1 MQNQVTTN
9 SPKSTYNMRN
19 SLVNYY
25 LLIMFTFFEMFLTN
39 QYARARTDKFILYIV
54 LTCLLIVGVAGISIA
69 YALDKNAPPENRVKE
84 HKSVFALSVTDIAF
98 LAFFFCA
105 VITTLVSDYK
115 LDSLLGRAGRDNGLV
130 LLFLYTAMY
139 FIISRFYY
147 FKGYVLAG
155 FIVFGSIISALA
167 ILHFFYIDPLGIMTG
182 YSDSVVKDFG
192 TTIGNKNTIASYM
205 CIFLPVTLMTF
216 IVHKNRYMMILSAVG
231 IAFAYCGLLV
241 AGSNSGYIGFF
252 AMLFFMLLLCIR
264 KPHLLRRF
272 MLALTIMFSSALLL
286 RLFSSIM
293 GDKSKGFEKIGEALV
308 YNSLVFVLIAVC
320 AVITIALYIIKNNDN
335 INSHWPKRTL
345 STIVIAIGAVA
356 VATFAFLMYKYTF
369 VDTKTDI
376 GALSQILRFDDRW
389 GTHRGFMWINGV
401 KDFFHFDFI
410 HILFGSGCDTF
421 YHVFEPH
428 FAELSARFH
437 NSSTDCIHSE
447 YLNYLVTQGML
458 GLASYMTVIISTVY
472 RALKTSRSNKLVLIF
487 VMPVI
492 AYCAQSV
499 VNIYTPVV
507 TPFLFIFVALCEC
520 LSRQSNPANK
530 LS

>member
-1 MQNQVTTN
+1 MQNQIPTN

-19 SLVNYY
+19 SVVNYY
-25 LLIMFTFFEMFLTN
+25 LLIMFTFFELFLTN

-54 LTCLLIVGVAGISIA
+54 LTCLLIVGVIAISTA
-69 YALDKNAPPENRVKE
+69 YALDKNAPPENRVVE

-115 LDSLLGRAGRDNGLV
+115 LDSLLGSAGRDNGLV

-139 FIISRFYY
+139 FIVSRFYY
-147 FKGYVLAG
+147 FKGYILAG
-155 FIVFGSIISALA
+155 FVVFGCIISGLA
-167 ILHFFYIDPLGIMTG
+167 ILHFFYIDPLGIMAG
-182 YSDSVVKDFG
+182 YSDSVVNDFG

-205 CIFLPVTLMTF
+205 CIFLPVTMMLF
-216 IVHKNRYMMILSAVG
+216 IVHKNRYMQILSAVG

-252 AMLFFMLLLCIR
+252 AMLFFMLLVCIR
-264 KPHLLRRF
+264 KPHLLRKF
-272 MLALTIMFSSALLL
+272 MFALTIMFSSALLL
-286 RLFSSIM
+286 RLFSFIM
-293 GDKSKGFEKIGEALV
+293 GDKSKGFEPIGEALV

-320 AVITIALYIIKNNDN
+320 GVITAVLYLIGSNDK
-335 INSHWPKRTL
+335 INTHWPKNIL
-345 STIVIAIGAVA
+345 STIIIAIGAVA
-356 VATFAFLMYKYTF
+356 VLTFAYFMYKYTF
-369 VDTKTDI
+369 VDKTSDI

-401 KDFFHFDFI
+401 KDFFDFDFL

-421 YHVFEPH
+421 YHMFEPH
-428 FAELSARFH
+428 FAELSERFH

-447 YLNYLVTQGML
+447 YLNYMVTQGIL
-458 GLASYMTVIISTVY
+458 GLVSYLIVIVSTIY
-472 RALKTSRSNKLVLIF
+472 RALKTSRSNTLALVF

-492 AYCAQSV
+492 AYCAQAV
-499 VNIYTPVV
+499 VNIYTPIV